1 MDGEGVTLKDR
12 KQVSCRWLFSSIA
25 VDAMA
30 KQLFSQVN
38 PLVTAR
44 KYQKKT
50 PHFSPILLLWTSFR
64 LISIRVAKNE
74 FCKKRGI
81 FSDQS
86 DVIKQLFCFSH
97 MCKSQNLDFSLAL
110 CFFLCLS
117 YLLAVLLPTL
127 SSFFCM
133 ELWLANFLGK
143 GQI

>member
-1 MDGEGVTLKDR
+1 M
-12 KQVSCRWLFSSIA
+12 
-25 VDAMA
+25 
-30 KQLFSQVN
+30 
-38 PLVTAR
+38 TAG
-44 KYQKKT
+44 KYQKK
-50 PHFSPILLLWTSFR
+50 PALIFSPILLLWTSFR

-97 MCKSQNLDFSLAL
+97 MWKSQNLDFSLAL

-117 YLLAVLLPTL
+117 SLLAVLLPTL